1 MRKSLTI
8 ILSIFFW
15 IIFIS
20 CANDDDENTATHNIE
35 TTLMIT
41 DDGGNESSV
50 FDQGEDIK
58 FEIEMYNFT
67 NETQTL
73 KYSSSQIYDIEIY
86 DLDDN
91 LIWNWA
97 NGKAFTAALT
107 ELDFSPYETK
117 TFKETWD
124 QVSNEGMQA
133 SVEMYDAYVINKL
146 SAGEIIAGPYP
157 FEIR

>member
-20 CANDDDENTATHNIE
+20 CANDGDNTVMHNIE

-50 FDQGEDIK
+50 FNQGEDIK
-58 FEIEMYNFT
+58 FIIEMYNIT

-73 KYSSSQIYDIEIY
+73 NYSSSQIYDIEIY
-86 DLDDN
+86 DFDDN

-97 NGKAFTAALT
+97 NGRGFSGVLT

-117 TFKETWD
+117 NFEEIWD
-124 QVSNEGMQA
+124 RFSNDGIQA
-133 SVEMYDAYVINKL
+133 SAEMYDAYVINKL